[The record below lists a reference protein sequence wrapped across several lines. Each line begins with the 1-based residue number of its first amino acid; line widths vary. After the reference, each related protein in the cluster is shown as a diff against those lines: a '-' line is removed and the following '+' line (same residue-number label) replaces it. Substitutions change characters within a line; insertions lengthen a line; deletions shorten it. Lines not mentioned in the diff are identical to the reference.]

1 MTEVSGAL
9 AGIKVIDLTQMLA
22 GPYCTM
28 LLADQGASVVKIE
41 PVEGDPTR
49 HFGPFPQDDTA
60 RHFGGYFQST
70 NRNKKSVAL
79 DLKSEEGK
87 ALFRRLAKDADIVV
101 ENFRAGVMDR
111 LGIGYEALAN
121 DNPRLV
127 YAAIRGFGDPRT
139 GESPYV
145 NRPAFDVVAQ
155 AMGGAMGITG
165 PDSETPMKIGPGV
178 GDIFP
183 ASLAAFGIMAALHHA
198 GRTGQGQFVD
208 VAMYDGV
215 LAMCER
221 VVYQYSYLGVSPVP
235 EGNQH
240 PILCPFGTF
249 PAKDGQVT
257 IGCPRDSFWRELVD
271 IIGRPEL
278 ASDPNFSTNNARL
291 AHAAETVEIVEGWSA
306 TRTKAEIA
314 QALDGRVPFGPVNT
328 AAEIYADPHIASR
341 KMLVEVEHPGSS
353 KPVTIASTP
362 IRMTATP
369 GGVFHRAPLVGED
382 TDEILAAIGLSD
394 ADIADLKAR
403 NVVAG
408 PRHSRS
414 SVDLEERS
422 TDR

>member
-1 MTEVSGAL
+1 MAEVSGAL
-9 AGIKVIDLTQMLA
+9 AGVKVVDLTQMLA

-28 LLADQGASVVKIE
+28 LLADQGANVIKIE
-41 PVEGDPTR
+41 PVDGDPTR
-49 HFGPFPQDDTA
+49 HFGPFPKDDTA
-60 RHFGGYFQST
+60 HHFGGYFQST

-79 DLKSEEGK
+79 DLKSAEGK
-87 ALFRRLAKDADIVV
+87 ALFLLLAKDADIVV

-111 LGIGYEALAN
+111 LGIGYEVLAA

-139 GESPYV
+139 GASPYV

-165 PDSETPMKIGPGV
+165 PDAETPMKIGPGV

-183 ASLAAFGIMAALHHA
+183 AALAAFGIMAALHHA
-198 GRTGQGQFVD
+198 TRTGQGQFVD

-221 VVYQYSYLGVSPVP
+221 VVYQYSYMGKSPVP

-249 PAKDGQVT
+249 NARDGQVT
-257 IGCPRDSFWRELVD
+257 IGCPRDSFWAELTTIMGQPD
-271 IIGRPEL
+271 L
-278 ASDPNFSTNNARL
+278 ATDPQFATNNARL
-291 AHAAETVEIVEGWSA
+291 AHAAQTVAIVEAWSCV
-306 TRTKAEIA
+306 RTKAEIA
-314 QALDGRVPFGPVNT
+314 EALDGRVPFGPVNT
-328 AAEIYADPHIASR
+328 AADIYADPHVAAR
-341 KMLVEVEHPGSS
+341 HMLVEVEHPGSAR
-353 KPVTIASTP
+353 PVTIASTP

-382 TDEILAAIGLSD
+382 TDEILAGLGLSS
-394 ADIADLKAR
+394 AEIAELKSHR
-403 NVVAG
+403 VVAG
-408 PRHSRS
+408 GRN
-414 SVDLEERS
+414 EEAAERA
-422 TDR
+422 